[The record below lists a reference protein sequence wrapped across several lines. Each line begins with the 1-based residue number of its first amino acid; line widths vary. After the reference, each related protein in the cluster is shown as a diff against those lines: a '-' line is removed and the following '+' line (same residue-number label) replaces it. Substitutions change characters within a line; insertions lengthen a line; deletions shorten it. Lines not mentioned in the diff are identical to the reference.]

1 MTLPDILA
9 ISAIVLILVFFFN
22 FDYHARKFGVSTSH
36 SSRIA
41 CRVILQEIENIFPR
55 NAKIIITD
63 PGCGSGALVRDIAHH
78 FPNAQVSGLE
88 LSPLPYWT
96 GRTKLALFGPR
107 NAHILRDDFFSYSFS
122 NSDVIVTF
130 LPAPVLARLEQK
142 MKDEMKPG
150 AILLSNAFRM
160 PEGWT
165 PYKTLPLEK
174 ILKRQL
180 YCYRIP

>member
-9 ISAIVLILVFFFN
+9 IAAIVLILAYFFN
-22 FDYHARKFGVSTSH
+22 FDYYARKFGVSTSH
-36 SSRIA
+36 SSRTARRIIV
-41 CRVILQEIENIFPR
+41 REIENIFPSD
-55 NAKIIITD
+55 ASIIVSD
-63 PGCGSGALVRDIAHH
+63 PGCGSGDLVRDIARH
-78 FPNAQVSGLE
+78 FSNAQVTGLE

-96 GRTKLALFGPR
+96 GRIKLALFGPR
-107 NAHILRDDFFSYSFS
+107 NARLLSEDFFAYDLSA
-122 NSDVIVTF
+122 SDVVVTF
-130 LPAPVLARLEQK
+130 LPAPVLAQLEPK
-142 MKDEMKPG
+142 LKKEMKPG
-150 AILLSNAFRM
+150 AVLLSNAFRM

>member
-41 CRVILQEIENIFPR
+41 CRVILQEIENLFPR
-55 NAKIIITD
+55 DAKIIITD
-63 PGCGSGALVRDIAHH
+63 PGCGSGGLALAIARH
-78 FPNAQVSGLE
+78 FPNAQVTGLE

-96 GRTKLALFGPR
+96 GRVRLGLSGLR
-107 NAHILRDDFFSYSFS
+107 NARLLSEDFFAYDLST
-122 NSDVIVTF
+122 SDIVVTF
-130 LPAPVLARLEQK
+130 LPTPVLARLEPK
-142 MKDEMKPG
+142 LKKEMKPG

-180 YCYRIP
+180 YCYRIT